1 MTTSLANELGALRS
15 ELHGIAQQ
23 QRPIL
28 SEESAN
34 IGHRLQ
40 LLQRLAKAMEQE
52 LAVHRLAE
60 TTGRRVMVM
69 NDEAVSALAELVEDP
84 DGKIIRPDFGR
95 DKP

>member
-1 MTTSLANELGALRS
+1 MGTSLANELGALRS

-28 SEESAN
+28 REESAN

-52 LAVHRLAE
+52 LSVHRLAE
-60 TTGRRVMVM
+60 ATGRRVMIM
-69 NDEAVSALAELVEDP
+69 NDEAVSALAEMVEDP
-84 DGKIIRPDFGR
+84 EGKVIRPDFGR
-95 DKP
+95 DKT